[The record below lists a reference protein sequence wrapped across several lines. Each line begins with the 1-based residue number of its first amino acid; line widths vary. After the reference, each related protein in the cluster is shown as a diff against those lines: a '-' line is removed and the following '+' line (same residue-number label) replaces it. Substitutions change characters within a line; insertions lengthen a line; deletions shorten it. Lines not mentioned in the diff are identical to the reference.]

1 MDASGADAQDLHIAD
16 LHARAAKAGIEGYR
30 LLRREDLIERLGG
43 ALGDEGAV
51 PPRRRRGRRGGRG
64 RGGAARGTD
73 ATSVAATGSGRE
85 RLPRHGDRADEPVET
100 VEVTG
105 TLEITRQRHG
115 FLSVPGSDEDV
126 YVSASQVR
134 RCELKDGDEVTGPA
148 RAPRQGERHRAL
160 VRVNQ
165 VNGEDP
171 VEPVEAGRRAQAQ
184 PKQSKFDSLT
194 PESPA
199 RRITLPADADPLVR
213 AADLLAPLAFG
224 QRVLVRAAPRSGRTT
239 FLRGLARAIEELDGV
254 ELTVLLIDE
263 SPEEAPAWSK
273 AVPDAGLAL
282 APADLSPAEQVKVA
296 TEALERARGQ
306 AEDGADAVLLCDSL
320 TRLAVAAGGVDE
332 VKRLFGSGRAL
343 ADDGAGTLTV
353 VATTLSPAADE
364 GSAERAVA
372 TTETSLISL
381 DPTLAEE
388 GIVPALRF
396 AECRAVGED
405 RLLTDAER
413 EGLRHLRGALRDQVP
428 PDAATFLRAKL
439 AESPANPELLSSL
452 A

>member
-1 MDASGADAQDLHIAD
+1 MSAEPQDLHLAD
-16 LHARAAKAGIEGYR
+16 LYARAARAGIEGYR
-30 LLRREDLIERLGG
+30 LLRREDLVERLGG
-43 ALGDEGAV
+43 ASSDEGDAS
-51 PPRRRRGRRGGRG
+51 PRRRRGRRGGRG
-64 RGGAARGTD
+64 RGGSAQGTG
-73 ATSVAATGSGRE
+73 SVAATGSGRE

-105 TLEITRQRHG
+105 TLELTRQRHG
-115 FLSVPGSDEDV
+115 FLRVPGSDDDV

-148 RAPRQGERHRAL
+148 RQPRQGERHRAL
-160 VRVNQ
+160 VRVNL

-171 VEPVEAGRRAQAQ
+171 VDPVDARRQPKAA

-194 PESPA
+194 PESPT
-199 RRITLPADADPLVR
+199 RRVSLPAGADPLVR

-239 FLRGLARAIEELDGV
+239 LLRGLARAIEALDDV

-263 SPEEAPAWSK
+263 RPEEAPAWSE
-273 AVPDAGLAL
+273 AVPDSDLAL
-282 APADLSPAEQVKVA
+282 APADLSPAEQARVA
-296 TEALERARGQ
+296 TDALERARAH
-306 AEDGADAVLLCDSL
+306 AEGGADAVLLCDSL

-343 ADDGAGTLTV
+343 AGEGAGTLTV
-353 VATTLSPAADE
+353 VATTLAAADDE

-372 TTETSLISL
+372 TTETSVVSL

-388 GIVPALRF
+388 GITPALRF
-396 AECRAVGED
+396 AECRAVGDD
-405 RLLTDAER
+405 RLLPEAELD
-413 EGLRHLRGALRDQVP
+413 GLRHLRATLRDQTP
-428 PDAATFLRAKL
+428 PDAATFMREKL
-439 AESPANPELLSSL
+439 DEFPANSELLSSL